1 MISISNFVKSFLL
14 TSIIFLVSFICLFT
28 QNNKSNQ
35 ANDYQ
40 LIYIFS
46 IHDCPACIAY
56 INEDIKCVN
65 KKYQNV
71 EVCGY
76 ILCDRKKEQKNFIK
90 SQDWPHCVK
99 EEVNISR
106 KELNLKPATLYA
118 LIDSRGNVLFE
129 LNYNEAKK
137 TQLCNFIES
146 YIKN

>member
-1 MISISNFVKSFLL
+1 MNGVIKMISISNFVKSFLL

-76 ILCDRKKEQKNFIK
+76 ILCDRKKEQKKLYQIPRLA
-90 SQDWPHCVK
+90 SL
-99 EEVNISR
+99 R
-106 KELNLKPATLYA
+106 KGRSKH
-118 LIDSRGNVLFE
+118 F
-129 LNYNEAKK
+129 KK
-137 TQLCNFIES
+137 RA
-146 YIKN
+146 